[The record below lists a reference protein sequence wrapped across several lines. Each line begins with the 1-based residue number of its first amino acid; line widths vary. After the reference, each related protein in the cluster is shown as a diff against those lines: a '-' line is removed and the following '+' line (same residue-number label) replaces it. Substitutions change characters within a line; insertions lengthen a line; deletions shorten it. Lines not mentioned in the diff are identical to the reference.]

1 MSAISVGAFKLFG
14 GGSTKQ
20 GAGIVVGSLDIGGET
35 ARSETMLR
43 EAGKV
48 EGCNSTSD
56 AEEQWADKG
65 VQVALEA
72 PEDTVSWSL
81 HDKQGAFVC
90 KLPCSRWLG
99 PSSEYFVRRNEV
111 KASGFEDIPVPA
123 GFDVGVGQSVTVMN
137 KRTCVHPTTHHT
149 QTVSG
154 SWPAG
159 TRDYAPLAVL
169 ELQSQGVIGLG
180 LHVHD
185 VQKRFHDSHL
195 SKWGDVCLDLD
206 HA

>member
-1 MSAISVGAFKLFG
+1 MTTLATDTVEIASEADLYAKLPLGAVSLQGTLKQQGHLAVRTTVAGQFKLSGDVQDREILTDQSCGKVTHLVSAISVGAFKLFG

-56 AEEQWADKG
+56 QSPHAEEQWADKG

-111 KASGFEDIPVPA
+111 KASGFEDIPVPE
-123 GFDVGVGQSVTVMN
+123 
-137 KRTCVHPTTHHT
+137 
-149 QTVSG
+149 
-154 SWPAG
+154 
-159 TRDYAPLAVL
+159 LAC
-169 ELQSQGVIGLG
+169 
-180 LHVHD
+180 
-185 VQKRFHDSHL
+185 
-195 SKWGDVCLDLD
+195 GDQ
-206 HA
+206 

>member
-1 MSAISVGAFKLFG
+1 MLHVLLAKFGHDGPKLPAVIDSAVRFIEPAEIRPDALFEGPEIPWMGLEVQGDKDEDKHRSAISVGAFKLFG

-56 AEEQWADKG
+56 QSPHAEEQWADKG

-111 KASGFEDIPVPA
+111 KASGFEDIPVPE
-123 GFDVGVGQSVTVMN
+123 
-137 KRTCVHPTTHHT
+137 
-149 QTVSG
+149 
-154 SWPAG
+154 
-159 TRDYAPLAVL
+159 LAC
-169 ELQSQGVIGLG
+169 
-180 LHVHD
+180 
-185 VQKRFHDSHL
+185 
-195 SKWGDVCLDLD
+195 GDQ
-206 HA
+206 